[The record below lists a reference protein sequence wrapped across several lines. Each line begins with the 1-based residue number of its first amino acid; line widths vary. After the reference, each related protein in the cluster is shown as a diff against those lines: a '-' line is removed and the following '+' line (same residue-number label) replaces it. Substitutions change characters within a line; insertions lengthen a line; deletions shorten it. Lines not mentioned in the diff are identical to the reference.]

1 MANTLEYAKI
11 FQPALDKQ
19 VIQEATTGWMELN
32 SNMVKYNGG
41 NEVKLPDIVM
51 DGLGD
56 YDRATGFVQGDVT
69 LTWQTHTLTQD
80 RGRTFSIDAMDVDET
95 AFVATAGTVLGE
107 FQRVQV
113 VPEID
118 AYRYSKL
125 ATLAIGASQTRS
137 VAITSTNVLAELLT
151 DLANMEDA
159 IGAKDVV
166 ITMSP
171 ITANLL
177 AQNKEAMAM
186 LNKAML
192 AKGALSVEV
201 QALNDNPIVKA
212 PSKLLKTAFVFKDGV
227 TTGQEA
233 GGFVAAS
240 AALDINWII
249 ATKDAPIAISKTD
262 KTRTFSPDVNQDKDA
277 WKIDYRKYHD
287 LWVPKSKLTSIY
299 TNTKPKPVEPVEESE
314 EKPGA

>member
-1 MANTLEYAKI
+1 MPNVLEYAKI
-11 FQPALDKQ
+11 FQPELDKQ
-19 VIQEATTGWMELN
+19 VVQEATTGWMELN
-32 SNMVKYNGG
+32 SNMVRYNGG

-56 YDRATGFVQGDVT
+56 YDRTNGFVKGGVT
-69 LTWQTHTLTQD
+69 LSWKTYSLTQD
-80 RGRTFSIDAMDVDET
+80 RGRTFSIDSQDVDET

-107 FQRVQV
+107 FQRTQV

-125 ATLAIGASQTRS
+125 ATLAIEAEQTRS
-137 VAITSTNVLAELLT
+137 LTVTAENVLDEILT
-151 DLANMEDA
+151 DLASMEDV

-177 AQNKEAMAM
+177 AKNKEAMAM

-212 PSKLLKTAFVFKDGV
+212 PSKLLKTEFEFLDGE
-227 TTGQEA
+227 TSGQEA
-233 GGFVAAS
+233 GGFKAATG
-240 AALDINWII
+240 ALDINWII

-262 KTRTFSPDVNQDKDA
+262 KTRTFSPDVNQDADA

-299 TNTKPKPVEPVEESE
+299 ANTK
-314 EKPGA
+314 A

>member
-32 SNMVKYNGG
+32 SGLVKYNGG
-41 NEVKLPDIVM
+41 NEVKIPNIVM

-125 ATLAIGASQTRS
+125 ATLAIEAEQTRS
-137 VAITSTNVLAELLT
+137 IAITSTNVLAELLT
-151 DLANMEDA
+151 DLAGMEDA

-212 PSKLLKTAFVFKDGV
+212 PSRLLKTAFEFRDGS
-227 TTGQEA
+227 TAGQEA

-240 AALDINWII
+240 GALDINWII

-299 TNTKPKPVEPVEESE
+299 TNTKP
-314 EKPGA
+314 GA

>member
-19 VIQEATTGWMELN
+19 VVHEATTGWMELN

-56 YDRATGFVQGDVT
+56 YDRANGFVKGGVT
-69 LTWQTHTLTQD
+69 LSWKTYALTQD

-107 FQRVQV
+107 FQRTMV

-125 ATLAIGASQTRS
+125 ATLAIAAEQTRS
-137 VAITSTNVLAELLT
+137 VAITAENVLAELLT

-159 IGAKDVV
+159 IGAKDVI

-171 ITANLL
+171 ILANHLSI
-177 AQNKEAMAM
+177 AGKEL
-186 LNKAML
+186 LNKAVL

-201 QALNDNPIVKA
+201 QAFNDNPIVKA
-212 PSKLLKTAFVFKDGV
+212 PSKLLKTKFVFKDGS
-227 TTGQEA
+227 TSGQEE
-233 GGFVAAS
+233 GGFEAHED
-240 AALDINWII
+240 ALDINWII

-262 KTRTFSPDVNQDKDA
+262 KVRTFSPDVNQDADA

-287 LWVPKSKLTSIY
+287 LWVPASKLTSIY
-299 TNTKPKPVEPVEESE
+299 ANTKPAAVE
-314 EKPGA
+314 G

>member
-1 MANTLEYAKI
+1 MANVLEYAKI

-19 VIQEATTGWMELN
+19 VVQEATTGWMELN
-32 SNMVKYNGG
+32 SNLVKYNGG

-56 YDRATGFVQGDVT
+56 YDRANGFVKGNVT
-69 LTWQTHTLTQD
+69 LTWKTYSLTQD

-95 AFVATAGTVLGE
+95 AFVATAGTVMGE

-125 ATLAIGASQTRS
+125 ATLAIGAGQTRDLA
-137 VAITSTNVLAELLT
+137 VTEANVLVEILD
-151 DLANMEDA
+151 DLAKMEDA
-159 IGAKDVV
+159 IGAKDVI

-171 ITANLL
+171 VTANLL
-177 AQNKEAMAM
+177 SKAGKD
-186 LNKAML
+186 LINKAVL
-192 AKGALSVEV
+192 AKGGLSVEV

-212 PSKLLKTAFVFKDGV
+212 PSKLLKTAFTFNDGV
-227 TTGQEA
+227 TAGQEA
-233 GGFVAAS
+233 GGFAVAVGAKE
-240 AALDINWII
+240 INWII
-249 ATKDAPIAISKTD
+249 STKDAPIAISKTD
-262 KTRTFSPDVNQDKDA
+262 KVRTFSPDVNQDADA

-287 LWVPKSKLTSIY
+287 LWVPASKLTSIY
-299 TNTKPKPVEPVEESE
+299 ANTKPS
-314 EKPGA
+314 A

>member
-32 SNMVKYNGG
+32 SGLVKYNGG
-41 NEVKLPDIVM
+41 NEVKIPNIVM

-137 VAITSTNVLAELLT
+137 IAITSTNVLAELLT

-171 ITANLL
+171 ITANML

-212 PSKLLKTAFVFKDGV
+212 PSRLLKTAFEFRDGS
-227 TTGQEA
+227 TAGQEA

-287 LWVPKSKLTSIY
+287 LWVPKNKLTSIY
-299 TNTKPKPVEPVEESE
+299 TNTKPS
-314 EKPGA
+314 A

>member
-1 MANTLEYAKI
+1 MANNLEYAKI

-32 SNMVKYNGG
+32 SNLVKYNGG

-56 YDRATGFVQGDVT
+56 YDRANGFVKGSVT
-69 LTWQTHTLTQD
+69 LTWKTYSLTQD

-95 AFVATAGTVLGE
+95 AFVATAGTVMGE

-125 ATLAIGASQTRS
+125 AMLAIGAGQTRS
-137 VAITSTNVLAELLT
+137 IAITSTNVLTELLT
-151 DLANMEDA
+151 DLAMMEDA

-186 LNKAML
+186 MNKAML

-212 PSKLLKTAFVFKDGV
+212 PSKLLKTAFKFNDGV
-227 TTGQEA
+227 TAGQKA
-233 GGFVAAS
+233 GGFAAAS
-240 AALDINWII
+240 GALDINWII
-249 ATKDAPIAISKTD
+249 STKDAPIAISKTD
-262 KTRTFSPDVNQDKDA
+262 KVRTFSPDVNQDADA

-287 LWVPKSKLTSIY
+287 LWVPASKLTSIY
-299 TNTKPKPVEPVEESE
+299 ANTKPAV
-314 EKPGA
+314 

>member
-32 SNMVKYNGG
+32 SNMVRYNGG

-56 YDRATGFVQGDVT
+56 YDRANGFVKGGVT
-69 LTWQTHTLTQD
+69 LSWKTYSLTQD

-95 AFVATAGTVLGE
+95 AFVATAGNVLGE
-107 FQRVQV
+107 FQRTQV

-125 ATLAIGASQTRS
+125 ATLAIAAEQTRS
-137 VAITSTNVLAELLT
+137 LAVTEENVLDELLD
-151 DLANMEDA
+151 DLANMEDV
-159 IGAKDVV
+159 IGAKDVI

-171 ITANLL
+171 VTANLL
-177 AQNKEAMAM
+177 SKAGKDL
-186 LNKAML
+186 LNKAVL
-192 AKGALSVEV
+192 AKGGLSVEV
-201 QALNDNPIVKA
+201 QALNDNLIVKA
-212 PSKLLKTAFVFKDGV
+212 PSKLLKTEFEFLDGE
-227 TTGQEA
+227 TSGQEA
-233 GGFVAAS
+233 GGFKAATG
-240 AALDINWII
+240 ALDINWII
-249 ATKDAPIAISKTD
+249 STKDAPIAVSKTD
-262 KTRTFSPDVNQDKDA
+262 KTRTFSPDVNQDADA

-287 LWVPKSKLTSIY
+287 LWVPASKLTSIY
-299 TNTKPKPVEPVEESE
+299 ANTKPAV
-314 EKPGA
+314 

>member
-32 SNMVKYNGG
+32 SGLVKYNGG
-41 NEVKLPDIVM
+41 NEVKIPNIVM

-125 ATLAIGASQTRS
+125 ATLAIEAEQTRS
-137 VAITSTNVLAELLT
+137 IAITSTNVLAELLT
-151 DLANMEDA
+151 DLAGMEDA

-212 PSKLLKTAFVFKDGV
+212 PSRLLKTAFEFRDGS
-227 TTGQEA
+227 TAGQEA

-240 AALDINWII
+240 EALDINWII
-249 ATKDAPIAISKTD
+249 STKDAPIAISKTD

-299 TNTKPKPVEPVEESE
+299 TNTKP
-314 EKPGA
+314 GA